1 MNETEALRRLDE
13 IEQLDPD
20 ASLDVGAFK
29 IMEVVGEDPKGLRL
43 LVDRY
48 SSSPSVNLRREL

>member
-48 SSSPSVNLRREL
+48 RVHPQ